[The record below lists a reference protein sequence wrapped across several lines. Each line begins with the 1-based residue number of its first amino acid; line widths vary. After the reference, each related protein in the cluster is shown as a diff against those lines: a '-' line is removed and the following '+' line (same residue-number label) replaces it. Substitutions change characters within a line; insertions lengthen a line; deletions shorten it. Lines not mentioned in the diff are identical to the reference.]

1 MNDTVY
7 RKDAIDAAAKLL
19 AERCGG
25 NTVWWKPVVEAVI
38 SALPSAQPEIIRCK
52 DCEYYHPYYCEIW
65 SKFGTIQ
72 TRENG
77 YCYMAERRTDETN

>member
-1 MNDTVY
+1 M
-7 RKDAIDAAAKLL
+7 KWI
-19 AERCGG
+19 
-25 NTVWWKPVVEAVI
+25 VEAESIDDIVLGRYAI
-38 SALPSAQPEIIRCK
+38 CDTPLIECG

-77 YCYMAERRTDETN
+77 YCYKAERREE

>member
-1 MNDTVY
+1 MS
-7 RKDAIDAAAKLL
+7 RMKWI
-19 AERCGG
+19 
-25 NTVWWKPVVEAVI
+25 VEAESIDDIVLGRYAI
-38 SALPSAQPEIIRCK
+38 CDTPLIECE

-77 YCYMAERRTDETN
+77 YCYKAKRREE

>member
-1 MNDTVY
+1 M
-7 RKDAIDAAAKLL
+7 KWI
-19 AERCGG
+19 
-25 NTVWWKPVVEAVI
+25 VEAESIDDIVLGRYAI
-38 SALPSAQPEIIRCK
+38 CDTPLTECK

-77 YCYMAERRTDETN
+77 YCYMAERREE